1 MTKSYKIKG
10 MACSHCK
17 NNVEKTLMRLEG
29 VESVEVILD
38 KSIAVVAGNVDDS
51 AVKNAVEL
59 AGYEYLGVENS

>member
-1 MTKSYKIKG
+1 
-10 MACSHCK
+10 
-17 NNVEKTLMRLEG
+17 MRLEG